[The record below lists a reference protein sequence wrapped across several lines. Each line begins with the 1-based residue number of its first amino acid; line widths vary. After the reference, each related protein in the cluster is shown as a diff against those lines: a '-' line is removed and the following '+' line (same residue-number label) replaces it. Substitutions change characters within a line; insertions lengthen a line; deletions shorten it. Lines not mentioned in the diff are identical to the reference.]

1 MKNTRFFTLKSTAA
15 PLALCLALAATPAF
29 AQVTDTENQD
39 VGTADATAQDDD
51 TLIVVTGSRIAR
63 PGVESPSP
71 VTVVGSEDIKLQ
83 GTTRIED
90 ILNSL
95 PAVAASQASGL
106 ANGADG
112 TATVDLRGLGSTRTL
127 ALINGRR
134 IVPGDPSPASGSAA
148 DINIIPAAMLK
159 RVEVLTGGA
168 SSVYGADAVAGVVN
182 FIIDDE
188 FEGFRV
194 DAQYG
199 LYQHNNNNQFIRPFL
214 DARGFPFPD
223 GNTVDGGSIDAT
235 VAFGS
240 KFDDDRG
247 HFMVYGGYR
256 RIKAVTQAE
265 RDFSAC
271 VLQNVAG
278 GANRCGGSA
287 TTPNGNIL
295 VFDTAVTTGTSTFYT
310 FAPNRGLVP
319 GAGVFNFA
327 PFNNFQRPDE
337 RFTGG
342 AFVKYEVSDSFRPYM
357 EFQFMD
363 NQTVAQIAPSGNFG
377 NTLTLN
383 CDNPLMSAEQFAVIC
398 DADNLISG
406 FVGTFPAATTAPFN
420 PDPTAAPIDFQDGQG
435 GTYNQGYALTLRR
448 NTEGGPRR
456 SNLGHTTYRGVIGAN
471 GDISDVWS
479 YDAYYQY
486 GKVEYS
492 QVYDNEFSI
501 ARLTRALDAVTD
513 NRPGSATFGQ
523 VVCRSL
529 ITAGDTNC
537 VPYDLFA
544 GEGGASQ
551 AAVNYLNVSGFQTG
565 ETTEQVANVSFTG
578 DLTNYGV
585 ILPWAENGVRLNVGG
600 EWRKETLDLEVD
612 TAFATGDLS
621 GQGGATLP
629 ISGSFDVLEFFAETQ
644 IPIIENGFI
653 DLFEIN
659 AGYRRSHYETSADRT
674 YNTDTFKIGAELAP
688 VPDIRFRAV
697 YNQAVR
703 APNIQELFR
712 TPAVG
717 LSGSNDPCAG
727 ITISATNFGC
737 LAQGLVVGQG
747 VTPNPAGQYNGLL
760 GGNADLQPET
770 AKTWTAGV
778 VIQPSFVP
786 RLSLTID
793 YFNIKVDDAIRTF
806 GVDAVLN
813 NCVTNASATF
823 TPESCA
829 LVNRDAAGSLWLTP
843 GGFTTDL
850 PNNVGSLQTSGIE
863 VAGSYSVPVSFGAIA
878 FSMNGT
884 YLDSYE
890 IENGLTNADGS
901 RVSFDCAGLYGPT
914 CSVGGTSNAGA
925 PLPRWRHKARVS
937 LNMDSGIGISAQW
950 RYVGKVTA
958 ETVSSFAALN
968 PGGLTDQAGPGARIS
983 AVNYIDATLTF
994 NLEETFQ
1001 FRLGVNNVFD
1011 KEPPLVT
1018 SGGGGTPNLCPTGP
1032 CNGNTYPATYD
1043 ALGRYLFAGVTLD
1056 F

>member
-1 MKNTRFFTLKSTAA
+1 MKNARFFNLKSTAA
-15 PLALCLALAATPAF
+15 PLALCLALTATPAF
-29 AQVTDTENQD
+29 AQDAEAESQD
-39 VGTADATAQDDD
+39 VETADATAQDED

-95 PAVAASQASGL
+95 PAVAASQAAGL

-199 LYQHNNNNQFIRPFL
+199 FYQHNNNNEFIRPFL

-223 GNTVDGGSIDAT
+223 GNTVDGGTIDAT

-240 KFDDDRG
+240 RFDDDRG

-256 RIKAVTQAE
+256 KIEAVNQAE
-265 RDFSAC
+265 RDYSAC

-337 RFTGG
+337 RFTAG

-456 SNLGHTTYRGVIGAN
+456 SNLGHTTFRGVIGAN

-544 GEGGASQ
+544 GEGGASE

-585 ILPWAENGVRLNVGG
+585 IFPWAENGVRVNVGA
-600 EWRKETLDLEVD
+600 EWREETLELQVD

-653 DLFEIN
+653 DLLEIN
-659 AGYRRSHYETSADRT
+659 AGYRRSHYETSADRS

-688 VPDIRFRAV
+688 IPDIRFRAV

-727 ITISATNFGC
+727 ITISATDFGC

-760 GGNADLQPET
+760 GGNADLEPET

-778 VIQPSFVP
+778 VLQPSFVP
-786 RLSLTID
+786 GLSLTID
-793 YFNIKVDDAIRTF
+793 YFNIEVEDIIRTF

-850 PNNVGSLQTSGIE
+850 PNNVGRLQTSGIE
-863 VAGSYSVPVSFGAIA
+863 VAGSYSLPVSFGTISL
-878 FSMNGT
+878 SMNGT

-937 LNMDSGIGISAQW
+937 VNMDSGIGISAQW

-968 PGGLTDQAGPGARIS
+968 PGGLTDHAGPGTRIS
-983 AVNYIDATLTF
+983 AVNYIDAVLSF

-1001 FRLGVNNVFD
+1001 FRLGVNNLFD

-1043 ALGRYLFAGVTLD
+1043 ALGRYFFAGVTLD

>member
-1 MKNTRFFTLKSTAA
+1 MKKACFFNLQSTAA
-15 PLALCLALAATPAF
+15 PIALCLALTATPSF
-29 AQVTDTENQD
+29 AQATDTNNQD
-39 VGTADATAQDDD
+39 VGTADATAQDDEA
-51 TLIVVTGSRIAR
+51 LIVVTGSRIAR

-199 LYQHNNNNQFIRPFL
+199 LYQHNNNNEFIRPFL
-214 DARGFPFPD
+214 NARGFPFPD
-223 GNTVDGGSIDAT
+223 GNTVDGESIDAT

-240 KFDDDRG
+240 KFADDRG
-247 HFMVYGGYR
+247 HFMIYGGYR
-256 RIKAVTQAE
+256 KIEAVTQAE

-271 VLQNVAG
+271 VLQNVSG
-278 GANRCGGSA
+278 GANNCGGSA

-551 AAVNYLNVSGFQTG
+551 AAVDYLNVSGFQNG

-585 ILPWAENGVRLNVGG
+585 VFPWAENGVRINVGG
-600 EWRKETLDLEVD
+600 EWRKETLELEVD

-629 ISGSFDVLEFFAETQ
+629 ISGNFDVLEFFAETQ
-644 IPIIENGFI
+644 IPIIENGI
-653 DLFEIN
+653 VDLFEIN

-688 VPDIRFRAV
+688 IPDIRFRAV

-727 ITISATNFGC
+727 ITISATAFGC

-778 VIQPSFVP
+778 VLQPSFIP
-786 RLSLTID
+786 RLSLTVD

-863 VAGSYSVPVSFGAIA
+863 VAGNYSVPVSFGTIA

-937 LNMDSGIGISAQW
+937 LNTDSGIGISAQW

-968 PGGLTDQAGPGARIS
+968 PGGLTDHAGPGTRIS
-983 AVNYIDATLTF
+983 AVNYIDAVF
-994 NLEETFQ
+994 SFSLEETFN
-1001 FRLGVNNVFD
+1001 FRLGVNNLFD

-1043 ALGRYLFAGVTLD
+1043 ALGRYFFAGVTLD

>member
-1 MKNTRFFTLKSTAA
+1 MKNARFFNLKSTAA
-15 PLALCLALAATPAF
+15 PLALCLALTAMPAF
-29 AQVTDTENQD
+29 AQDAEAESQD
-39 VGTADATAQDDD
+39 VGTADATAQDEE

-95 PAVAASQASGL
+95 PAVAASQAAGL

-199 LYQHNNNNQFIRPFL
+199 FYQHNNNNEFIRPFL
-214 DARGFPFPD
+214 NARGFPFPD
-223 GNTVDGGSIDAT
+223 GNTVDGGTIDAT

-240 KFDDDRG
+240 RFDDDRG

-256 RIKAVTQAE
+256 KIEAVNQAE
-265 RDFSAC
+265 RDYSAC

-337 RFTGG
+337 RFTAG

-456 SNLGHTTYRGVIGAN
+456 SNLGHTTFRGVIGAN

-544 GEGGASQ
+544 GEGGASE

-585 ILPWAENGVRLNVGG
+585 IFPWAENGVRVNVGA
-600 EWRKETLDLEVD
+600 EWREETLELQVD

-653 DLFEIN
+653 DLLEIN
-659 AGYRRSHYETSADRT
+659 AGYRRSHYETSADRS

-688 VPDIRFRAV
+688 IPDIRFRAV

-727 ITISATNFGC
+727 ITISATDFGC

-760 GGNADLQPET
+760 GGNADLEPET

-778 VIQPSFVP
+778 VLQPSFVP
-786 RLSLTID
+786 GLSLTID
-793 YFNIKVDDAIRTF
+793 YFNIEVEDIIRTF

-850 PNNVGSLQTSGIE
+850 PNNVGRLQTSGIE
-863 VAGSYSVPVSFGAIA
+863 IAGSYSLPVSFGTISL
-878 FSMNGT
+878 SMNGT

-937 LNMDSGIGISAQW
+937 VNMDSGIGISAQW

-968 PGGLTDQAGPGARIS
+968 PGGLTDHAGPGTRIS
-983 AVNYIDATLTF
+983 AVNYIDAVLSF

-1001 FRLGVNNVFD
+1001 FRLGVNNLFD

-1043 ALGRYLFAGVTLD
+1043 ALGRYFFAGVTLD

>member
-1 MKNTRFFTLKSTAA
+1 MTHRNLTNLRYAAA
-15 PLALCLALAATPAF
+15 PLALSIALASTPSF
-29 AQVTDTENQD
+29 AQTTDVAEAETES
-39 VGTADATAQDDD
+39 V
-51 TLIVVTGSRIAR
+51 IVVTGSRIAR
-63 PGVESPSP
+63 PGVDSPSP
-71 VTVVGSEDIKLQ
+71 VTVVASEDIKLQ
-83 GTTRIED
+83 GVTRVED

-95 PAVAASQASGL
+95 PAVSASQASSL

-112 TATVDLRGLGSTRTL
+112 TATVDLRGLGSNRTL

-159 RVEVLTGGA
+159 QVEVLTGGA

-194 DAQYG
+194 DAQYSF
-199 LYQHNNNNQFIRPFL
+199 YQHDNNNKFVRPFL
-214 DARGFPFPD
+214 DARGFPYPD
-223 GNTVDGGSIDAT
+223 GSITDGGSIDAT

-240 KFDDDRG
+240 KFADDRG
-247 HFMVYGGYR
+247 HFMIYGGYR
-256 RIKAVTQAE
+256 KIEAVTQSE

-271 VLQNVAG
+271 VLQNTSSG
-278 GANRCGGSA
+278 GNNCGGSA
-287 TTPNGNIL
+287 TTPNGNVL

-310 FAPNRGLVP
+310 FAPNGGFVNGL
-319 GAGVFNFA
+319 GVFNFA
-327 PFNNFQRPDE
+327 PFNHFQRPDE
-337 RFTGG
+337 RFTAG

-363 NQTVAQIAPSGNFG
+363 NKTVAQIAPSGNFG

-383 CDNPLMSAEQFAVIC
+383 CDNPLMSAAQAAVIC
-398 DADNLISG
+398 DTDNLISG
-406 FVGTFPAATTAPFN
+406 FVGTFPTATTAPYN
-420 PDPTAAPIDFQDGQG
+420 PDPTAPPIDFADGQG

-448 NTEGGPRR
+448 NLEGGPRQ
-456 SNLGHTTYRGVIGAN
+456 SNLGHTTFRGVLGAK

-486 GKVEYS
+486 GKVDYS
-492 QVYDNEFSI
+492 QVYSNEFSI

-513 NRPGSATFGQ
+513 NRPGSATQGQ

-544 GEGGASQ
+544 GEGGASD
-551 AAVNYLNVSGFQTG
+551 AAVNYLNVSGFQSG

-578 DLTNYGV
+578 DLTNYGMV
-585 ILPWAENGVRLNVGG
+585 FPWAEDGVRVNIGG
-600 EWRKETLDLEVD
+600 EWRKETLELEVD
-612 TAFATGDLS
+612 NGFATGDLS

-629 ISGSFDVLEFFAETQ
+629 LSGSFDVLEFFAETQ
-644 IPIIENGFI
+644 IPVIQNGI
-653 DLFEIN
+653 VDTFEIS

-688 VPDIRFRAV
+688 IPDVRFRV
-697 YNQAVR
+697 MYNQAVR

-712 TPAVG
+712 TSAVG

-727 ITISATNFGC
+727 ITITATNYGC

-778 VIQPSFVP
+778 VLQPNFIP

-793 YFNIKVDDAIRTF
+793 YFNIEVTDAIRTF
-806 GVDAVLN
+806 GVDAILN
-813 NCVTNASATF
+813 NCVKNASATF
-823 TPESCA
+823 TPTSCD

-843 GGFTTDL
+843 GGFTVDL
-850 PNNVGSLQTSGIE
+850 PNNVGRLQTSGIE
-863 VAGSYSVPVSFGAIA
+863 IAGNYTVPVSFGTVSL
-878 FSMNGT
+878 SMNGT

-890 IENGLTNADGS
+890 VENGLLNDDGS
-901 RVSFDCAGLYGPT
+901 LVTYDCAGLYGPT
-914 CSVGGTSNAGA
+914 CSVGGTSDAGA

-937 LNMDSGIGISAQW
+937 LKTDSGFGVSAQW
-950 RYVGKVTA
+950 RFIGKVKA
-958 ETVSSFAALN
+958 ETISSFDALN
-968 PGGLTDQAGPGARIS
+968 PSGQTDHAGPGTRIS
-983 AVNYIDATLTF
+983 SYSYIDAVLTY
-994 NLEETFQ
+994 NLKEQFT
-1001 FRLGVNNVFD
+1001 FRLGINNLFD

-1043 ALGRYLFAGVTLD
+1043 TLGRYIFAGVTLD

>member
-1 MKNTRFFTLKSTAA
+1 MKNARFTNLQTTVA
-15 PLALCLALAATPAF
+15 PIALSLALIASPAG
-29 AQVTDTENQD
+29 AQDINSDNQD
-39 VGTADATAQDDD
+39 VVSADTAADNSEA
-51 TLIVVTGSRIAR
+51 LIIVTGSRIAR

-71 VTVVGSEDIKLQ
+71 VTVVGNEDIKLQ

-90 ILNSL
+90 ILNTL
-95 PAVAASQASGL
+95 PGVAASQASGL

-134 IVPGDPSPASGSAA
+134 IVPGDPSPTSGSAA
-148 DINIIPAAMLK
+148 DINIIPSAMLK

-188 FEGFRV
+188 FEGFRI

-199 LYQHNNNNQFIRPFL
+199 VYQHDNNNQFIRPFL
-214 DARGFPFPD
+214 NARGFPFPD

-256 RIKAVTQAE
+256 KIKAVTQAE

-271 VLQNVAG
+271 VLQNVG
-278 GANRCGGSA
+278 SGANRCGGSA

-327 PFNNFQRPDE
+327 PFNHFQRPDE
-337 RFTGG
+337 RFTAG

-383 CDNPLMSAEQFAVIC
+383 CDNPLMSAAQSAVIC

-420 PDPTAAPIDFQDGQG
+420 PDPTAPPIDFQDGQG

-448 NTEGGPRR
+448 NIEGGPRR
-456 SNLGHTTYRGVIGAN
+456 SNLGHTTFRGVLGAN

-551 AAVNYLNVSGFQTG
+551 AAANYLNVSGFQNG
-565 ETTEQVANVSFTG
+565 ETTEQVANISFTG
-578 DLTNYGV
+578 DLTNYGIV
-585 ILPWAENGVRLNVGG
+585 FPWAENGVRINVGG
-600 EWRKETLDLEVD
+600 EWRKETLELEVD

-629 ISGSFDVLEFFAETQ
+629 ISGNFDVLEFFAETQ
-644 IPIIENGFI
+644 IPIIENGFV

-688 VPDIRFRAV
+688 IPDIRFRAV

-727 ITISATNFGC
+727 ITITATDFGC
-737 LAQGLVVGQG
+737 LAQGLVLGQG

-778 VIQPSFVP
+778 VLQPSFVP
-786 RLSLTID
+786 GLSVTVD
-793 YFNIKVDDAIRTF
+793 YFNIKVNDAIRTF

-823 TPESCA
+823 TPASCA

-863 VAGSYSVPVSFGAIA
+863 IAGNYSVPVSFGQIS

-901 RVSFDCAGLYGPT
+901 RVAFDCVGLYGPT

-968 PGGLTDQAGPGARIS
+968 PGGLTDHAGPGTRIS
-983 AVNYIDATLTF
+983 AISYIDAVLSFTV
-994 NLEETFQ
+994 EETFN
-1001 FRLGVNNVFD
+1001 FRLGVNNLFD

-1043 ALGRYLFAGVTLD
+1043 SLGRYLFAGVTLD

>member
-1 MKNTRFFTLKSTAA
+1 MKHTRFFDLKSTAA
-15 PLALCLALAATPAF
+15 PLALCLALTATPSF
-29 AQVTDTENQD
+29 AQVAETENQD
-39 VGTADATAQDDD
+39 ADATTQNNE

-71 VTVVGSEDIKLQ
+71 VTVVGNEDIKLQ

-90 ILNSL
+90 ILNTL
-95 PAVAASQASGL
+95 PSVAASQAAGL

-182 FIIDDE
+182 FIIDDD
-188 FEGFRV
+188 FEGFRI

-199 LYQHNNNNQFIRPFL
+199 VYQHNNNNQFIRPIL

-223 GNTVDGGSIDAT
+223 GNTVDGGTIDAT

-240 KFDDDRG
+240 KFADDRG
-247 HFMVYGGYR
+247 HFMIYGGYR
-256 RIKAVTQAE
+256 RIEAVTQAE

-327 PFNNFQRPDE
+327 PFNHFQRPDE
-337 RFTGG
+337 RFTAG

-420 PDPTAAPIDFQDGQG
+420 PNPGAPPIDFQDGQG

-456 SNLGHTTYRGVIGAN
+456 SNLGHTTFRGVIGAN

-544 GEGGASQ
+544 GENGASQ
-551 AAVNYLNVSGFQTG
+551 AAVNYLNVSGFQNG
-565 ETTEQVANVSFTG
+565 ETTEQVANISFTG
-578 DLTNYGV
+578 DLTNYG
-585 ILPWAENGVRLNVGG
+585 IIFPWAENGVRINVGG
-600 EWRKETLDLEVD
+600 EWRKETLELEVD

-653 DLFEIN
+653 DLLEIN

-688 VPDIRFRAV
+688 IPDIRFRAV

-727 ITISATNFGC
+727 ITISATDFGC

-770 AKTWTAGV
+770 AKTWTVGV
-778 VIQPSFVP
+778 VLQPNFVP
-786 RLSLTID
+786 RLSVTVD
-793 YFNIKVDDAIRTF
+793 YFNIEVEDAIRTF

-843 GGFTTDL
+843 GGFTSDL
-850 PNNVGSLQTSGIE
+850 PNNVGSIRTSGIE
-863 VAGSYSVPVSFGAIA
+863 VAASYSVPVSFGTVSFA
-878 FSMNGT
+878 MNGT

-968 PGGLTDQAGPGARIS
+968 PGGLTDHAGPGTRIS
-983 AVNYIDATLTF
+983 SFNYIDAVLSF

-1001 FRLGVNNVFD
+1001 FRLGINNLFD

-1043 ALGRYLFAGVTLD
+1043 ALGRYIFAGVTLD

>member
-1 MKNTRFFTLKSTAA
+1 MKNARFTNLQTTVA
-15 PLALCLALAATPAF
+15 PIALSLALIASPAG
-29 AQVTDTENQD
+29 AQDINSDNQD
-39 VGTADATAQDDD
+39 VVSADTAADNSEA
-51 TLIVVTGSRIAR
+51 LIIVTGSRIAR

-71 VTVVGSEDIKLQ
+71 VTVVGNEDIKLQ

-90 ILNSL
+90 ILNTL
-95 PAVAASQASGL
+95 PGVAASQASGL

-134 IVPGDPSPASGSAA
+134 IVPGDPSPTSGSAA
-148 DINIIPAAMLK
+148 DINIIPSAMLK

-188 FEGFRV
+188 FEGFRI

-199 LYQHNNNNQFIRPFL
+199 VYQHDNNNQFIRPFL
-214 DARGFPFPD
+214 NARGFPFPD

-256 RIKAVTQAE
+256 KIKAVTQAE

-271 VLQNVAG
+271 VLQNVG
-278 GANRCGGSA
+278 SGANRCGGSA

-327 PFNNFQRPDE
+327 PFNHFQRPDE
-337 RFTGG
+337 RFTAG

-383 CDNPLMSAEQFAVIC
+383 CDNPLMSAAQSAVIC

-420 PDPTAAPIDFQDGQG
+420 PDPTAPPIDFQDGQG

-448 NTEGGPRR
+448 NIEGGPRR
-456 SNLGHTTYRGVIGAN
+456 SNLGHTTFRGVLGAN

-551 AAVNYLNVSGFQTG
+551 AAANYLNVSGFQNG
-565 ETTEQVANVSFTG
+565 ETTEQVANISFTG
-578 DLTNYGV
+578 DLTNYGIV
-585 ILPWAENGVRLNVGG
+585 FPWAENGVRINVGG
-600 EWRKETLDLEVD
+600 EWRKETLELEVD

-629 ISGSFDVLEFFAETQ
+629 ISGNFDVLEFFAETQ
-644 IPIIENGFI
+644 IPIIENGFV

-688 VPDIRFRAV
+688 IPDIRFRAV

-727 ITISATNFGC
+727 ITITATDFGC

-778 VIQPSFVP
+778 VLQPSFVP
-786 RLSLTID
+786 GLSVTVD
-793 YFNIKVDDAIRTF
+793 YFNIKVNDAIRTF

-823 TPESCA
+823 TPASCA

-863 VAGSYSVPVSFGAIA
+863 IAGNYSVPVSFGQIS

-901 RVSFDCAGLYGPT
+901 RVAFDCAGLYGPT

-968 PGGLTDQAGPGARIS
+968 PGGLTDHAGPGTRIS
-983 AVNYIDATLTF
+983 AISYIDAVLSFTV
-994 NLEETFQ
+994 EETFN
-1001 FRLGVNNVFD
+1001 FRLGVYNLCD
-1011 KEPPLVT
+1011 KEPPLGP

-1043 ALGRYLFAGVTLD
+1043 SLGRYLFAGVTLD